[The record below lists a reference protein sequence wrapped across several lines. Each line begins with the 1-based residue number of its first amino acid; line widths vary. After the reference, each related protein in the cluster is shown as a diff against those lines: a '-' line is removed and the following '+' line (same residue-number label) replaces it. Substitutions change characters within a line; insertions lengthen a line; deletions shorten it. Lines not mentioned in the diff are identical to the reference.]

1 LLKPSPPINEIT
13 LFVMG
18 YSTSQFSVRLTK
30 FPGITL
36 VGTSP
41 TFYKIKVTVELNGA
55 VMGGMLPAYAVVIP
69 HDFRI
74 TTVKG

>member
-1 LLKPSPPINEIT
+1 ME
-13 LFVMG
+13 
-18 YSTSQFSVRLTK
+18 YSTCQFSVRLTK

-41 TFYKIKVTVELNGA
+41 NFYKIKVTVELNGA
-55 VMGGMLPAYAVVIP
+55 VMGGMLLAYAVVIP

-74 TTVKG
+74 ATVKG